1 MKKKLFVLFAVGL
14 VSLYALGQSISKQ
27 INDIKRNSQYI
38 CAEATM
44 QTEAEAY
51 ELADELLAKQ
61 ISEFVSDHKSLKK
74 ATNVIVKDVAGK
86 AEKIQMNRGAM
97 TRVFLYVKKS
107 DIIAADNTRVLVQAA
122 DSAEPTKLAEV
133 GETNKNVEQI
143 DESFVSQVEEVE
155 EVEASDSCSNA
166 EIGYVDDLGLPYKW
180 QEELIKDL
188 LDCSNKAEAIE
199 LMNRLR
205 AERKLKKYGAANTCL
220 NPARSFWLI
229 FDDNENVV
237 TILGEGNAER
247 TNFRSLT
254 KDSLDKY
261 SGMGAIW
268 FTMSK

>member
-1 MKKKLFVLFAVGL
+1 MKKKLFILLAVSL

-122 DSAEPTKLAEV
+122 DSTESAVLSDV
-133 GETNKNVEQI
+133 GETNNRIDLI

-155 EVEASDSCSNA
+155 VSDSCSNV
-166 EIGYVDDLGLPYKW
+166 EVGYVDDLGLPFKW
-180 QEELIKDL
+180 QEDLIKEL
-188 LDCSNKAEAIE
+188 LDCSNKTDAIE
-199 LMNRLR
+199 LMKRLR
-205 AERKLKKYGAANTCL
+205 AERKLKRYGAANTCP
-220 NPARSFWLI
+220 NPERSFWLI
-229 FDDNENVV
+229 IDDKENVV
-237 TILGEGNAER
+237 TILGEGNSER